1 VAERTTIEV
10 QPGVKQQLKDYQAA
24 LHRELNRRASQ
35 GEIIAALLWGV
46 PLWQANAMIDAHRS
60 QHEPMD
66 GYGSDE
72 ASSRAER

>member
-1 VAERTTIEV
+1 MGERTSIEV
-10 QPGVKQQLKDYQAA
+10 QPVVKQQLKDYQAS

-66 GYGSDE
+66 DHGSDDGI
-72 ASSRAER
+72 